1 MQAKE
6 RFKFIISELRSHAPF
21 TVVGAAIGIA
31 FMVVF
36 RNIDKSHAE
45 LLFGIFHPGHIFL
58 SAMVTASVFA
68 IHLKKKKFLLVV
80 AVAYVGSIGVATLS
94 DSIVPY
100 IGEKIFT
107 LEIPTHDHGADED
120 HTEECTGHEGD
131 DHELHIGFLEHWY
144 VVHPAALLGIL
155 IGWFV
160 PHSKCPHAAHV
171 LLSTWASSAHILM
184 NSNPSMTVPIIA
196 AIFGILFI
204 AVWLP
209 CCISDLVFPLLFA
222 DSDMAT
228 SGLCAC
234 HGGSKKTKT
243 DAT

>member
-6 RFKFIISELRSHAPF
+6 KFKFIISELKAHAPF
-21 TVVGAAIGIA
+21 TVAGALVGIA
-31 FMVVF
+31 FMILF
-36 RNIDKSHAE
+36 RNIDKGHAE
-45 LLFGIFHPGHIFL
+45 VLFGIFHPGHIFL

-80 AVAYVGSIGVATLS
+80 AIAYVGSIGVATLS

-100 IGEKIFT
+100 IGGKIFT
-107 LEIPTHDHGADED
+107 LEIPTHDHGEEEA
-120 HTEECTGHEGD
+120 HTEECTEHSGHND
-131 DHELHIGFLEHWY
+131 ELHIGFLEHWY

-155 IGWFV
+155 IAWFL
-160 PHSKCPHAAHV
+160 PRSKCPHAAHV
-171 LLSTWASSAHILM
+171 LLSTWASSAFILM

-196 AIFGILFI
+196 EIFGILFI

-209 CCISDLVFPLLFA
+209 CCISDIVFPLLFV

-228 SGLCAC
+228 HKLCAC
-234 HGGSKKTKT
+234 HGGGKKSKS
-243 DAT
+243 DAK